1 MSMTRAKTSRSL
13 LFGTAALVVLLSIL
27 ASLQYRWL
35 GQISE
40 ADQARMRAG
49 DATRAGRFARDFDR
63 EITRAFLWLQVDAAA
78 LRSRDFSAFAERYRG
93 WAQGSGHPAL
103 VKDVYVAEGV
113 GETLLRF
120 DAATGS
126 FASAEWP
133 AGLLPLRER
142 LREAERAAE
151 SLPNGPRPG
160 GSHRGPF
167 DVVDAEAS
175 ALVAPLLEIQGSK
188 AREREPTGLAFFERG
203 VRARLAGATIIQLD
217 LHAIRAQVL
226 PDLARRHFG
235 LDDEADYRLVV
246 ERREDPKEV
255 VFRSDSEA
263 SSEGGGDAAA
273 GLFELRLEDATPE
286 DLAGLPT
293 PAGAAGGVRGP
304 EMHRFGFFRRGG
316 GPGGP
321 PRGPEGHWRLVVTH
335 RAGSVDQLVAAARR
349 RNLAVSAG
357 ILALLAASGVLIVVS
372 AQRARRLADRQ
383 LEFVAGV
390 SHELRT
396 PVAVI
401 CSAGEN
407 LADGVVEDR
416 DTVRQ
421 YGRVVRDEGRR
432 LAEMVEQVLDFAG
445 TYSGRR
451 NYRFEDVDVAALV
464 EESLGALGQAA
475 REAAVE
481 VETRV
486 EPGLPA
492 LRADRGALRR
502 ALVNLLQNAVKF
514 GGEGRWV
521 GLRAESGAAGRREV
535 RITVEDRGI
544 GIPLS
549 EQRRLFEPFFRG
561 EEALSRQIRG
571 SGLGLSL
578 VKRIVDAHGGAMVV
592 ATSPGR
598 GSAFTLV
605 LPAAPAPLE
614 APEPTHGTPHTA
626 G

>member
-1 MSMTRAKTSRSL
+1 MSMTRAKASRSL

-40 ADQARMRAG
+40 ADQTRMRAG
-49 DATRAGRFARDFDR
+49 DAARAGRFARDFDR
-63 EITRAFLWLQVDAAA
+63 ELTRAFLWLQVDAAA

-103 VKDVYVAEGV
+103 VKDVYVAEGA

-120 DAATGS
+120 EAATGS

-133 AGLLPLRER
+133 KALAPVRER
-142 LREAERAAE
+142 LREAARAPE
-151 SLPNGPRPG
+151 SAPSGSRPSGPR
-160 GSHRGPF
+160 RGPF
-167 DVVDAEAS
+167 EFVDAEAP
-175 ALVAPLLEIQGSK
+175 ALMAPLPAPEGSMP
-188 AREREPTGLAFFERG
+188 REREPMGPFRIT
-203 VRARLAGATIIQLD
+203 GATIIQLD
-217 LHAIRAQVL
+217 LDVIRGLVL

-235 LDDEADYRLVV
+235 LDEEGDYRLVI
-246 ERREDPKEV
+246 ERRGDPKEV
-255 VFRSDSEA
+255 VYRSEPEA
-263 SSEGGGDAAA
+263 SGEGGGDAAA
-273 GLFELRLEDATPE
+273 GLFELRFEDASPE
-286 DLAGLPT
+286 DMAKLPK
-293 PAGAAGGVRGP
+293 PPGPSAGGRGP
-304 EMHRFGFFRRGG
+304 EMHRFGFGRRGG
-316 GPGGP
+316 GPGGTT
-321 PRGPEGHWRLVVTH
+321 RGTGGHWRLVVTH

-357 ILALLAASGVLIVVS
+357 ILGLLAGSAVLIVVS
-372 AQRARRLADRQ
+372 SQRARRLADRQ

-416 DTVRQ
+416 DIVRQ

-451 NYRFEDVDVAALV
+451 NYRFEDVEVTALV
-464 EESLGALGQAA
+464 EESLGALGQTA

-481 VETRV
+481 FETWV

-521 GLRAESGAAGRREV
+521 GLRAESGASGRREV
-535 RITVEDRGI
+535 RITVEDRGL
-544 GIPLS
+544 GIPPS

-561 EEALSRQIRG
+561 EQALSLQIRG

-578 VKRIVDAHGGAMVV
+578 VKRIVDAHGGAMAVS
-592 ATSPGR
+592 TTPGR
-598 GSAFTLV
+598 GSAFTLI
-605 LPAAPAPLE
+605 LPAAPAALH